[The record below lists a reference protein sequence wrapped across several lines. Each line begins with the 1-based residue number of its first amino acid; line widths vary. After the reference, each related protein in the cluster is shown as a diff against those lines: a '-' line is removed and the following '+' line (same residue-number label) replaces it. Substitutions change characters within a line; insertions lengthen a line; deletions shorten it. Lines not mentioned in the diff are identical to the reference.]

1 MKVTQL
7 CLTHCDPGQSTGI
20 PRLEWVVFP
29 FSRGSSQHRDLTPVS
44 HIKRLLNRILGP
56 MPSEECVRVYVCIN
70 CTDLLPSNLVTGIK
84 ESKACLINIK
94 KSACLLQKWYWWIMS
109 LSGKIIIDL
118 NFYLYLFVFPY
129 YWFEF
134 LSLFICISWVFLSK
148 HVSWII
154 EN

>member
-20 PRLEWVVFP
+20 PRLEWVAFP

-56 MPSEECVRVYVCIN
+56 MPSRNVCMCVCVN
-70 CTDLLPSNLVTGIK
+70 CTGLRPSNLVTGIK
-84 ESKACLINIK
+84 SLKHVYINIK
-94 KSACLLQKWYWWIMS
+94 KSACLLQKWYWCIMS

-118 NFYLYLFVFPY
+118 NFCLYLFVFPY

-148 HVSWII
+148 HVSWVI